1 MFTIEKKVVSK
12 FIFETFNEGLY
23 FNDYGNNSIPIHNGF
38 STQHRIKDIEVTL
51 DKIDK
56 VFRKIK

>member
-1 MFTIEKKVVSK
+1 MSYK

-38 STQHRIKDIEVTL
+38 SAQHRMKDIEITL